1 MPNPRYFFRLPPQV
15 ADTLE
20 ALAEQMGTAP
30 GEVVK
35 LIVTREIMN
44 IPALLD
50 EHDRQL
56 EDMHQFLRQLTFHH
70 ADFLAGHEERR
81 DAAAKAVL
89 AKLNDIM
96 VVLDAIRDAAFVRST
111 PSVARRHHE

>member
-1 MPNPRYFFRLPPQV
+1 
-15 ADTLE
+15 
-20 ALAEQMGTAP
+20 
-30 GEVVK
+30 
-35 LIVTREIMN
+35 MN

-70 ADFLAGHEERR
+70 ADFLAENEERS

-89 AKLNDIM
+89 AKLNDVM
-96 VVLDAIRDAAFVRST
+96 AVLDAIRDAAFVRPFPST
-111 PSVARRHHE
+111 TRRHHE